1 MNEFFFDI
9 IICVGPNDN
18 DVIYNMIPYTK
29 KNIIGYRNIY
39 LICANPT
46 INIEGT
52 ITIDENIFPFN
63 INNLIQKFGN
73 NNRNGWYLQQLLKLY
88 SGSVIPGIL
97 ENYLIID
104 SDTHFLKPTSFIDPD
119 GKYIYTTGSE
129 YNKPYFNHMN
139 KLHPSLKKT
148 HPCSG
153 IVHHMIVNNNHL
165 NSLMNLVETNHDGK
179 PFWEIFL
186 NMVDPTDFPHS
197 GASEYEI
204 YFNYMNIYHQHD
216 IIIREL
222 NWKNAHSI
230 NDSNKHCDYVSIHWY
245 MRR

>member
-1 MNEFFFDI
+1 MNGSVFDI
-9 IICVGPNDN
+9 IICVGPNDTG
-18 DVIYNMIPYTK
+18 VIYSMIPYAK
-29 KNIIGYRNIY
+29 KNIIGYRKIY
-39 LICANPT
+39 LVCANPT

-97 ENYLIID
+97 ENYLILD
-104 SDTHFLKPTSFIDPD
+104 SDTHFLRPTKFLTDD
-119 GKYIYTTGSE
+119 GKYIYTTGTE
-129 YNKPYFNHMN
+129 YHIPYFNHMN

-153 IVHHMIVNNNHL
+153 IVHHMIVNNNHI
-165 NSLMNLVETNHDGK
+165 NSLMNLVETNHIGK
-179 PFWEIFL
+179 PFWEIFI
-186 NMVDPTDFPHS
+186 NMVDSTDFPHS
-197 GASEYEI
+197 GASEYEL
-204 YFNYMNIYHQHD
+204 YFNYMNIYHQND

-222 NWKNAHSI
+222 NWNNASSI

-245 MRR
+245 MR

>member
-1 MNEFFFDI
+1 MNESFFDI

-18 DVIYNMIPYTK
+18 DVIYSMIPYAK
-29 KNIIGYRNIY
+29 KNIIGYRKIY
-39 LICANPT
+39 LVCANPT

-73 NNRNGWYLQQLLKLY
+73 NNRNGWYLQQLLKFY

-104 SDTHFLKPTSFIDPD
+104 SDTHFLKPTSFMDND

-129 YNKPYFNHMN
+129 YHKPYFNHMN

-165 NSLMNLVETNHDGK
+165 NSLMNMVETNHNGK
-179 PFWEIFL
+179 PFWEIFI
-186 NMVDPTDFPHS
+186 NMVDPIDFPHS

-204 YFNYMNIYHQHD
+204 YFNYMNIYHQPD

-222 NWKNAHSI
+222 NIFNFYS
-230 NDSNKHCDYVSIHWY
+230 
-245 MRR
+245 